1 MCMELTGY
9 NQILLLGIM
18 MLLKVRTC
26 GEVWMPSF
34 LPCMPI
40 SVKLEDWWSLSSYS
54 WRINSAFHLKYSSF
68 FILYCL
74 YGFDFLGEYRWG
86 QGKPRKQSYCKCLR
100 RRSLE
105 NNMSPMPNAS
115 GEEALKT
122 TWVQCSLLHRSPHGG
137 VGLGPTDIPFTP
149 AVTAILLIWLSPSA
163 GNLLYCF
170 LKSDVFKGNIYP
182 QSSLTCDDSINC
194 RLARKTNLL
203 QGI

>member
-40 SVKLEDWWSLSSYS
+40 SVISVLEDWWSLSWYS

-105 NNMSPMPNAS
+105 NNMSPMLFVTQVSTWWCWFRSHRYSFHTSCDCNPANLTQPKCREFIVLFFKVWRLQRKYLSTVITDLWWLNQLQTGKKNQLTPRDLGDKVLPS
-115 GEEALKT
+115 GY
-122 TWVQCSLLHRSPHGG
+122 
-137 VGLGPTDIPFTP
+137 
-149 AVTAILLIWLSPSA
+149 
-163 GNLLYCF
+163 N
-170 LKSDVFKGNIYP
+170 
-182 QSSLTCDDSINC
+182 
-194 RLARKTNLL
+194 
-203 QGI
+203 